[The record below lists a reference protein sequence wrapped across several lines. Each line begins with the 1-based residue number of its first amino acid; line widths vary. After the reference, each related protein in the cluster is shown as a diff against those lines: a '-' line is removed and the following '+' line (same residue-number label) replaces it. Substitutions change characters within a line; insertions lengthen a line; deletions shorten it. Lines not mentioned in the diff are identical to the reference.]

1 MQGQSNRRSFLRH
14 DDEIL
19 LSLRKLDDGATKRI
33 VASLARW
40 RLDFSPANKLLPGRQ
55 HMMTKF
61 RQIQDHSPD
70 VAAYLAHLERRL
82 DALAGEAANRPPE
95 KEIPKPVPVNLSAQ
109 GLRCESKETLSED
122 DMVEVAIVLIPD
134 HEEVAA
140 VGRII
145 RVVPGEKDGVATVS
159 VNFDYIRDA
168 DQDVLIR
175 HVNRLQRDQLA
186 QRRKSA

>member
-19 LSLRKLDDGATKRI
+19 LSLRKLDEGAIKRI

-55 HMMTKF
+55 HMMAKF

-82 DALAGEAANRPPE
+82 DALAGEAANRPREEQIPE
-95 KEIPKPVPVNLSAQ
+95 PVPVNLSAQ
-109 GLRCESKETLSED
+109 GLRCESAEALKEG

-140 VGRII
+140 VGRVI
-145 RVVPGEKDGVATVS
+145 RTAPGNEDGITTVS
-159 VNFDYIRDA
+159 INFDYIRDP
-168 DQDVLIR
+168 DQDILIR
-175 HVNRLQRDQLA
+175 HVNRLQREQLA